1 MLHYISSLPSPEWE
15 NTFPRTVALL
25 GSTGSIGTNALQ
37 VIAALPEL
45 FQIQA
50 LAARQNIHLLA
61 QQAIRWRP
69 PYLAVLTQTLKEQ
82 LKELLPAEY
91 HPQILIGN
99 EGYKTLASLPEITTV
114 LSAQVG
120 AAGLGPTLAAA
131 KAGKVICLA
140 NKESLVLAGEMIRAA
155 CLDSGAVILPV
166 DSEHNALFQ
175 ALQGRAPE
183 TVRTLILTASGGPFR
198 GKDLSFLSH
207 VTPEQALRHPTWRMG
222 AKITIDSS
230 TMMNKGLEVIEAHAL
245 YALPPERID
254 VVVHPQSAVH
264 SLVEFTDGSLI
275 AQLGTPDM
283 RLPLAHCL
291 AWPRSANVGIPPL
304 NLARVGC
311 LTFEAPDLHSFPCL
325 ALAQRVLAEKGAL
338 PVVLNAANE
347 VAVEAFLSG
356 RIGFMD
362 IPAYIAKALDAN
374 SAPAPTSLEEIE
386 DVDRETRHR
395 VGFWIKNAWNCC

>member
-1 MLHYISSLPSPEWE
+1 MLHYISPFPSTEWE
-15 NTFPRTVALL
+15 NTFPRTIALL
-25 GSTGSIGTNALQ
+25 GSTGSIGTNALR

-45 FQIQA
+45 FQVQA
-50 LAARQNIHLLA
+50 LAAGQNVHLLA
-61 QQAIRWRP
+61 EQAIRWRP
-69 PYLAVLTQTLKEQ
+69 PYLGVLTQTLKEQ
-82 LKELLPAEY
+82 LKKLLPNEY
-91 HPQILIGN
+91 HPHIVIGK
-99 EGYKTLASLPEITTV
+99 EGYKALASLPEITTV

-140 NKESLVLAGEMIRAA
+140 NKESLVLAGEMLRAA
-155 CLDSGAVILPV
+155 CLNSGAVILPV

-175 ALQGRAPE
+175 AVQGRAPE

-198 GKDLSFLSH
+198 GKDLSFLSR

-245 YALPPERID
+245 YDLPPERID
-254 VVVHPQSAVH
+254 VVIHPQSAVH
-264 SLVEFTDGSLI
+264 SLVEFTDGSLM

-283 RLPLAHCL
+283 RLPIAHCL
-291 AWPRSANVGIPPL
+291 AWPRSVNVGVSPL
-304 NLARVGC
+304 NLAQVGC
-311 LTFEAPDLHSFPCL
+311 LTFEKPDLHSFPCL

-362 IPAYIAKALDAN
+362 IPAYITKALDAN
-374 SAPAPTSLEEIE
+374 SASAPTSLEEIE
-386 DVDRETRHR
+386 DVDRKTRHR
-395 VGFWIKNAWNCC
+395 VGCWIKNAWNCC